1 MLNLA
6 FPKYEFRLKEVN
18 QKKFIFDEIR
28 KKYIQLTAE
37 EWVRQ
42 NCIKFLI
49 SKKKYNKDLIS
60 VEKKINLSNSISK
73 RFDIVIYNK
82 NAECE
87 LLVECK
93 APNIEINQ
101 KTFDQIFKYD
111 TMLNAKFLMLTN
123 GINHYYCKVDKLNK
137 KIFFLKNLPEKK

>member
-1 MLNLA
+1 MLNLT

-28 KKYIQLTAE
+28 KKYIQLTPE

-60 VEKKINLSNSISK
+60 DEIETRNDGGLLINPETHTKTSNLSLETTLSNLA
-73 RFDIVIYNK
+73 FGFK
-82 NAECE
+82 NI
-87 LLVECK
+87 L
-93 APNIEINQ
+93 
-101 KTFDQIFKYD
+101 
-111 TMLNAKFLMLTN
+111 
-123 GINHYYCKVDKLNK
+123 
-137 KIFFLKNLPEKK
+137 